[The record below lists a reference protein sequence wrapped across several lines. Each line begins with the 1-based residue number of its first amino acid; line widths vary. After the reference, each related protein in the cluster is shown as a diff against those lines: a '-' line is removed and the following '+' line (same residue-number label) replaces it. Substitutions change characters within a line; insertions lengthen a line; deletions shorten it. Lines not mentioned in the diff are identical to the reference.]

1 MESDIQKHLKSTLPI
16 DQLREVMMRLRAPD
30 GCPWDRE
37 QNHESI
43 RFHAVEEVYELIDA
57 IEAQDD
63 IEMLEELGDVLL
75 QVIFHSRLAEERK
88 AFDFDD
94 VASSIVAKLIRRH
107 PHVFTDDKAAD
118 DPQKVVTQWE
128 IIKSKEKAG
137 TSHQR
142 DSALDGIPIHLPAL
156 SKVEKLI
163 KKAKKSGILP
173 REYSG
178 SLAPMSSEQIA
189 DQLFEL
195 CAQAQAQ
202 GWSPEELLRE
212 KFDVLNRKWRALE

>member
-1 MESDIQKHLKSTLPI
+1 MDPEIQKHLKSTLPI

-43 RFHAVEEVYELIDA
+43 RFHAIEEVYELVDA
-57 IEAQDD
+57 IEAHDD

-75 QVIFHSRLAEERK
+75 QVIFHSRLAEERN

-94 VASSIVAKLIRRH
+94 VASSIVEKLIRRH
-107 PHVFTDDKAAD
+107 PHVFTDDKSAD
-118 DPQKVVTQWE
+118 DAQKVINQWE
-128 IIKSKEKAG
+128 LIKSKEKSG

-156 SKVEKLI
+156 SKMEKLI
-163 KKAKKSGILP
+163 KKAKKAGILP
-173 REYSG
+173 KDFFG
-178 SLAPMSSEQIA
+178 SIAPMSSDQIA

-202 GWSPEELLRE
+202 GWSPEALLRE
-212 KFDVLNRKWRALE
+212 KFNELNQKWRALE